1 MAKIQ
6 WTKALED
13 YAIQINRLSLR
24 SPNICSK
31 AVYEMANIVANE
43 IKEQLNSLPAEPDPE
58 GLKAWKEGRK
68 AKLTVGEKKA
78 LIDGFGISPM
88 QRDDGFYNV
97 KVGFDGYDNV
107 ETQSYPNGRPIVMI
121 ARAVESGS
129 SVREKTPFVRP
140 AVNRARKNAI
150 DACDRIINEE
160 MKKQST

>member
-13 YAIQINRLSLR
+13 YAIQINRLSDQ
-24 SPNICSK
+24 SPGICAK
-31 AVYEMANIVANE
+31 AVYEMGRIVADE
-43 IKEQLNSLPAEPDPE
+43 IKEQIKSLPAEPDTE

-68 AKLTVGEKKA
+68 AKLTVSEKKA

-88 QRDDGFYNV
+88 RTEDGYLNV
-97 KVGFDGYDNV
+97 KAGFDGYDDV
-107 ETQSYPNGRPIVMI
+107 KTQRYPNGRPIVMI

-140 AVNRARKNAI
+140 AVNRARKKAI

>member
-31 AVYEMANIVANE
+31 AVYEMANIVADE
-43 IKEQLNSLPAEPDPE
+43 IKEQIKSLPAEPDTE

-68 AKLTVGEKKA
+68 AGLTIGEKKA

-88 QRDDGFYNV
+88 RTEDGYLNV
-97 KVGFDGYDNV
+97 KAGFDGYDDV
-107 ETQSYPNGRPIVMI
+107 KTQRYPNGRPIVMI

-140 AVNRARKNAI
+140 AVNRARKKAI

>member
-13 YAIQINRLSLR
+13 YAIQINRLSDQ
-24 SPNICSK
+24 SPGICAK
-31 AVYEMANIVANE
+31 AVYEMGRIVADE
-43 IKEQLNSLPAEPDPE
+43 IKEQIKSLPAEPDTE

-68 AKLTVGEKKA
+68 AGLTIGEKKA

-88 QRDDGFYNV
+88 RTEDGYLNV
-97 KVGFDGYDNV
+97 KAGFDGYDDV
-107 ETQSYPNGRPIVMI
+107 KTQRYPNGRPIVMI

-140 AVNRARKNAI
+140 AVNRARKKAI